1 VYVWNFGT
9 CDFEFASDFEFRIS
23 DLPPGGF
30 TGIRERMKSLPEF
43 QAVYHLPL
51 PELILRAAE
60 VHKEYRDYR
69 DIQRCALLSIKT
81 GGCPEDCGYCSQSAH
96 HDSPVE
102 REPLM
107 TVAEVREKAEAA
119 KARGATRF
127 CMGAAWRSPKDG
139 PEFDRVLDMVRVVRS
154 LDMEACVTLG
164 MLSQSQAD
172 RLAEA
177 GLTAYNH
184 NLDTSRRFYPEIIS
198 TRTYDDRIDTLK
210 HVAKAGISVC
220 CGGIVGMGETE
231 DDRLMML
238 VELAQLETPP
248 ESVPINCLMPSAGT
262 PLESAKPVDSIELVR
277 LIATARIAFP
287 TARVRLSAGRDRMN
301 RELQV
306 LCFLAG
312 ADSVFFGEKLLT
324 APNPTADADFDLF
337 RSMGLPTPECGTV
350 RQALPTC

>member
-1 VYVWNFGT
+1 MKTLNAFQSVY
-9 CDFEFASDFEFRIS
+9 R
-23 DLPPGGF
+23 
-30 TGIRERMKSLPEF
+30 
-43 QAVYHLPL
+43 LPL

-60 VHKEYRDYR
+60 VHREHRDYS

-96 HDSPVE
+96 YDSPVE

-107 TVAEVREKAEAA
+107 SVGEVRERAKAA

-139 PEFDRVLDMVRVVRS
+139 PDFDRVLDMVRVVRR

-164 MLSQSQAD
+164 MLSESQAQ

-198 TRTYDDRIDTLK
+198 TRTYDDRIQTLK
-210 HVAKAGISVC
+210 HVANAGISVC
-220 CGGIVGMGETE
+220 CGGIIGMGETE

-238 VELAQLETPP
+238 VELAQLDTPP
-248 ESVPINCLMPSAGT
+248 ESVPINCLMPSPGT
-262 PLESAKPVDSIELVR
+262 PMEDAKPVDSIELVR

-306 LCFLAG
+306 LAFLAG
-312 ADSVFFGEKLLT
+312 ADSIFFGEKLLT
-324 APNPTADADFDLF
+324 APNPDADADADLF
-337 RSMGLPTPECGTV
+337 RAMGLPTPTECTPA
-350 RQALPTC
+350 RHTLPMC